1 MKVVTAVVLMY
12 AAYCAALFFLQRQ
25 ILFPVNLVPAGSRHE
40 VSGIT
45 VESIWTGDDHEKVE
59 HWLLPPA
66 PGTSEGPA
74 ALIIFCHGNAEIKEY
89 GLVEMLPFTRLG
101 MAVLLVEY
109 PGYGGS
115 PGNPTQASI
124 TQTLTAAYDAVT
136 QRPDIDAGRV
146 VLFGR
151 SLGGAAVCQLADR
164 RDTAAMILVSTFTGV
179 TAFTRRYLVP
189 DFLVRDP
196 FDSLAVVKTYPHP
209 ILIIHGRTDE
219 IIPVDHGIA
228 LSQASLQAEMIVYES
243 GHNDLPPDRRVWFSD
258 ITRFLRKSNIIES
271 AGMEKKT
278 RNAAPIPGISGII
291 QTGLMTP

>member
-12 AAYCAALFFLQRQ
+12 AAYCAALFSFQRQ
-25 ILFPVNLVPAGSRHE
+25 VLFPSNLVPAASRPE
-40 VSGIT
+40 ISGIT
-45 VESIWTGDDHEKVE
+45 VESIWTGSGHGNIE

-66 PGTSEGPA
+66 PGTSDGSA

-89 GLVEMLPFTRLG
+89 GLMEMLPFTRLG

-151 SLGGAAVCQLADR
+151 SLGGAAACQLADR
-164 RDTAAMILVSTFTGV
+164 RDTAAMILVSTFTSV
-179 TAFTRRYLVP
+179 TAFTRRYLIP

-196 FDSLAVVKTYPHP
+196 FDSLSVVKTYLHP
-209 ILIIHGRTDE
+209 ILILHGRTDD
-219 IIPVDHGIA
+219 IVPIDHGIT
-228 LSQASLQAEMIVYES
+228 LSRAAPQAEIVVYDS
-243 GHNDLPPDRRVWFSD
+243 GHNDLPPDRRVWFAD
-258 ITRFLRKSNIIES
+258 ITRFLRKHNLIDSEDITHR
-271 AGMEKKT
+271 AVTEKT
-278 RNAAPIPGISGII
+278 SE
-291 QTGLMTP
+291 

>member
-1 MKVVTAVVLMY
+1 MENRLDFKGKNRGRVRNVMKVVTAVVLVY

-25 ILFPVNLVPAGSRHE
+25 ILFPVNLVSAGSRPDISE
-40 VSGIT
+40 IT
-45 VESIWTGDDHEKVE
+45 VESLWTSDDHEKIE

-66 PGTSEGPA
+66 PGTSERPA
-74 ALIIFCHGNAEIKEY
+74 ALIIYCHGNAEIKEY
-89 GLVEMLPFTRLG
+89 GLLEMLPFTRLG

-115 PGNPTQASI
+115 SGTPTQASI
-124 TQTLTAAYDAVT
+124 TRTLTAAYDAVT

-179 TAFTRRYLVP
+179 TAFTRRYLIP

-196 FDSLAVVKTYPHP
+196 FDSLSVVKTYPRP
-209 ILIIHGRTDE
+209 ILILHGRTDE
-219 IIPVDHGIA
+219 IVPIDHGMA
-228 LSQASLQAEMIVYES
+228 LSRASLQAEMAVYAC
-243 GHNDLPPDRRVWFSD
+243 GHNDMPPDRRVWEAD
-258 ITRFLRKSNIIES
+258 ITKFLRKSNIIE
-271 AGMEKKT
+271 
-278 RNAAPIPGISGII
+278 
-291 QTGLMTP
+291 